1 MPLQMTMAEIA
12 QRLQGGWTLLKDT
25 CPVTGFP
32 LLLSP
37 PGDGRDTQIVW
48 SVRCKCQVIT
58 QEAAGALNIWESG
71 SAASATKALLGG
83 KGLRGSP
90 LSGGKAR
97 RMMVRGGGHKSSS
110 RARDAYDTLSSTA
123 AVLEAKMDEAKNRL
137 ARISLDD
144 VDGCCKLAEF
154 IGVCGKAL
162 SNLG

>member
-1 MPLQMTMAEIA
+1 
-12 QRLQGGWTLLKDT
+12 
-25 CPVTGFP
+25 
-32 LLLSP
+32 
-37 PGDGRDTQIVW
+37 
-48 SVRCKCQVIT
+48 
-58 QEAAGALNIWESG
+58 
-71 SAASATKALLGG
+71 
-83 KGLRGSP
+83 
-90 LSGGKAR
+90 
-97 RMMVRGGGHKSSS
+97 MMVRGGGHKSSS

>member
-1 MPLQMTMAEIA
+1 M
-12 QRLQGGWTLLKDT
+12 
-25 CPVTGFP
+25 TGFP

-110 RARDAYDTLSSTA
+110 RLRCVRYVVITA